1 MFKLFRSLPIGQL
14 EIGVPMVDEKNQV
27 SEEQLSEDDL
37 DKIMK
42 EIVAEESATDVGM
55 VEEPVVVAAA
65 PQPAPISKPANVT
78 PIRTNTVKNVATGSP
93 DQALKLEFTG
103 PINLK
108 LSFTS
113 GSRTIELVCSDETL
127 VCRMADGTEFK
138 IPTGG
143 ISSVRKSA

>member
-1 MFKLFRSLPIGQL
+1 
-14 EIGVPMVDEKNQV
+14 MVDEKNQV

-42 EIVAEESATDVGM
+42 EIVAEESASDTAATA
-55 VEEPVVVAAA
+55 ETAA
-65 PQPAPISKPANVT
+65 PAATVQPIASQKPATVT
-78 PIRTNTVKNVATGSP
+78 PIRANTGKNSGG

-108 LSFTS
+108 LQFNS
-113 GSRTIELVCSDETL
+113 GSRSIELICSDETL
-127 VCRMADGTEFK
+127 VCRMADGTEFR

-143 ISSVRKSA
+143 TGSVRKTA